1 MTPKDFVAA
10 YAGYARE
17 TYEKTGILPEIILA
31 QAALESGYGKHA
43 PGNMFFGVKD
53 FDGVN
58 GNEQLITTF
67 EYNKRNDLSPGQ
79 IGLVSISKIEPVTLS
94 GQKYFKYTGKAYFRK
109 YDTPEQSFT
118 DHARVFL
125 TTRHNG
131 ALRYEKALAV
141 KDSPDR
147 FFEEIQKAGYAQSPI
162 YAKTLSSIC
171 KTIKSFLV

>member
-10 YAGYARE
+10 YAVYARE
-17 TYEKTGILPEIILA
+17 TYAKTGILPEIILA

-53 FDGVN
+53 FDGIN
-58 GNEQLITTF
+58 GNEQLVTTF
-67 EYNKRNDLSPGQ
+67 EYSKRGDLTAAQ
-79 IGLVSISKIEPVTLS
+79 IGLASVTRVEPTTLA

-109 YDTPEQSFT
+109 YETPEACFT
-118 DHARVFL
+118 DHARVFM
-125 TTRHNG
+125 TARKNG

-141 KDSPDR
+141 KDNPDR

-171 KTIKSFLV
+171 KTIKTYLV